1 MKTLNINNFSFYIL
15 GYLLEPIIKIWK
27 FETFSFFIV
36 FFFFFWFGIGQ
47 NNIFQVQ

>member
-1 MKTLNINNFSFYIL
+1 MKALNINNFSFYIL

-27 FETFSFFIV
+27 FETFSFFID
-36 FFFFFWFGIGQ
+36 FFLFFGIGQ